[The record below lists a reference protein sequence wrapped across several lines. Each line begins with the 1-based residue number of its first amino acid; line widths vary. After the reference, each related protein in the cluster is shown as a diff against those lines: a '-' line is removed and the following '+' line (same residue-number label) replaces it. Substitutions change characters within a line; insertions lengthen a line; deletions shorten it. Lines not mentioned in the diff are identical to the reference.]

1 NHSHHTMSRKKKDRL
16 MLNLKEGERYKHR
29 VAMVNEEGGWNQ
41 HEPNSGMARMFVIM
55 LLIHVMVIGGI
66 IIYDYV
72 NGDDSP
78 AQATSAV
85 ASSVAT
91 SALPPSAVNAATL
104 DREMPIEDYAT
115 YEWRSGDSLPL
126 VADKLGVTEEVLIR
140 LNMLDKGAQIDQNT
154 ILRYP
159 RRPVVKALALGV
171 AGANGESA
179 LPPPITEAPPAAA
192 APAEAMP
199 LTPLGENLSL
209 DATLLGRLT
218 PAPDIT
224 PGQVIHATP
233 PAPAPKFVLPAPVP
247 KMVEKPVAKALPV
260 TREILTRS
268 LVDKAP
274 SRGTYLVK
282 PGETLYG
289 IANKHGVSMEAL
301 QKANNITKPELLR
314 DGMKLAIPA
323 K

>member
-1 NHSHHTMSRKKKDRL
+1 MSKRKNDRL
-16 MLNLKEGERYKHR
+16 MINLKAVEKYKHR

-72 NGDDSP
+72 NGEDGP
-78 AQATSAV
+78 VTATLTSS
-85 ASSVAT
+85 SSVT
-91 SALPPSAVNAATL
+91 PSSLPPSSVNAATL
-104 DREMPIEDYAT
+104 DKAMPIEDYAT

-126 VADKLGVTEEVLIR
+126 VAEKLGVTEAVLIR
-140 LNMLDKGAQIDQNT
+140 LNMLDKGAQIDQHT

-179 LPPPITEAPPAAA
+179 VP
-192 APAEAMP
+192 APAPELPVVASEPVEPMP
-199 LTPLGENLSL
+199 LTPLGENFSL
-209 DATLLGRLT
+209 EPNLLGRLT
-218 PAPDIT
+218 PAPDI
-224 PGQVIHATP
+224 
-233 PAPAPKFVLPAPVP
+233 APVP
-247 KMVEKPVAKALPV
+247 VIQDSPPILVKKTAPPAATPKPIEKPVVKAVPV
-260 TREILTRS
+260 TRDMLPQAPAEKAPTTRS
-268 LVDKAP
+268 
-274 SRGTYLVK
+274 THLVK

-289 IANKHGVSMEAL
+289 ISIKYGVSQEAL

-314 DGMKLAIPA
+314 DGMKLMIPG